1 MSWDEVSDSVCP
13 IARSLAIVG
22 DRWTMLIL
30 RELGMGMHRF
40 DELQAQTGMSSHL
53 LTLRLKRLEKDGI
66 IERRQYNERPPRF
79 EYHKSAKGKELD
91 PVLMMLR
98 TWGRK
103 WEHDCPHGEPA
114 VTLVHRASGIELDDL
129 WQIPGGGRDFT
140 FDEVDGTIGPAFA
153 AERERRREAFRS
165 GQPMPKID
173 LKAVQ
178 AASTAAARR
187 KAAAGKAAA
196 TKPATGNASAAKT
209 AAGKAAATRPAAG
222 TAGAAKAAK
231 ARPAR

>member
-66 IERRQYNERPPRF
+66 IERRQYNARPPRF
-79 EYHKSAKGKELD
+79 EYHTSAKGKELD

-114 VTLVHRASGIELDDL
+114 VRLVHRASGIELDDL

-140 FDEVDGTIGPAFA
+140 FDAVDGTIGPAFA

-173 LKAVQ
+173 LKTVQ
-178 AASTAAARR
+178 AAATAAARR
-187 KAAAGKAAA
+187 KTAAGKTAATKAAAGKAGAG
-196 TKPATGNASAAKT
+196 KPVTGKT
-209 AAGKAAATRPAAG
+209 AAARTAAP
-222 TAGAAKAAK
+222 KAAK
-231 ARPAR
+231 AKPAR

>member
-140 FDEVDGTIGPAFA
+140 FDDTEGTIGPAFA

-165 GQPMPKID
+165 GEPMPKID

-178 AASTAAARR
+178 ATATKAARR
-187 KAAAGKAAA
+187 KAAAGKA
-196 TKPATGNASAAKT
+196 GASPIT
-209 AAGKAAATRPAAG
+209 ASKAAAS
-222 TAGAAKAAK
+222 KAAASK
-231 ARPAR
+231 TPAKKAAAPPARPKPAR